1 MDTIQIMQRFGEDS
15 KLAFI
20 FRHGIKTPDNH
31 VTSECLADIRAN
43 GIPGAGININVIH
56 EGSNFIRTRET
67 VEALECWLIK
77 NGASITN
84 CFGAN
89 EALGSKDLFSF
100 YTDEIKKKMKDGGL
114 GHYEVLVKYGV
125 STLMSWENDLT
136 LFLEGLFQDLAPG
149 DVCAVPCHTPTVEAI
164 FNLYANDL
172 KMAVK
177 ELEGIFL
184 VQDPRGNFHV
194 IR

>member
-1 MDTIQIMQRFGEDS
+1 MNTTEIMQKFGEDS

-31 VTSECLADIRAN
+31 ITPECLADIKVN
-43 GIPGAGININVIH
+43 GIPGAGTNINVIH
-56 EGSNFIRTRET
+56 EGSDFIRTKET
-67 VEALECWLIK
+67 VKALEYWLIK

-84 CFGAN
+84 RFGSS
-89 EALGSKDLFSF
+89 EALGNEGIFNF
-100 YTDEIKKKMKDGGL
+100 YTDEIQAKMKANNL
-114 GHYEVLVKYGV
+114 GNYETLVRYGV
-125 STLMSWENDLT
+125 STLMNWENDLT
-136 LFLEGLFQDLAPG
+136 FFLNGLFQDLAPG

-164 FNLYANDL
+164 YNIYANDL
-172 KMAVK
+172 KMTVK

-184 VQDPRGNFHV
+184 IQDPRGNFYV